1 MYTTHTHK
9 IFMIHEMD
17 KNDFTVKYY
26 FVDLKTCQYVVSLK
40 YLNQLNTINGTAIL
54 FEINYLI
61 LDN

>member
-1 MYTTHTHK
+1 
-9 IFMIHEMD
+9 MIHEMD

-54 FEINYLI
+54 FKINYLI